1 LESVKWRDQKLA
13 APGHTIPG
21 RTPQQKQLATWV
33 CRKVY
38 DLRNDFLHGNDV
50 EGKALLLN
58 GKPVIDFAACLYR
71 LALTGFLDLHFN
83 VAMPAADQTE
93 ALAQF
98 INQHSEFMKFQSA
111 YESAISTA
119 V

>member
-1 LESVKWRDQKLA
+1 M
-13 APGHTIPG
+13 
-21 RTPQQKQLATWV
+21 

-50 EGKALLLN
+50 DGKALLLN

-71 LALTGFLDLHFN
+71 LALTGFLDLHFH
-83 VAMPAADQTE
+83 VAMPPADQTE
-93 ALAQF
+93 AVAKF
-98 INQHSEFMKFQSA
+98 IKQRREFMKFQSA
-111 YESAISTA
+111 YESAISA